1 MADELVKLKIVNE
14 NEKSVDQSLNDEV
27 EMIFGRG
34 PAPALN
40 DKKQIISNGNLID
53 KERNTEFDMTLF
65 EGGRGNHPTT
75 SPALGEAKGNVRL
88 LLTKNH
94 QVPTPTSNRS
104 PGKQARQSA
113 APNKDIL
120 LLTKNHPVPTPAFRA
135 RAPVNPL
142 GSPQLRIIYNGN
154 NNNVGETDLGHPR
167 QPLLERRGGQLP
179 PLAGPETD
187 ELDGDP
193 PKDAAPF
200 PGADVS
206 LLHPGDKK
214 PGDHNHGSHAQYL
227 RPQIRNND
235 PRYYCDITA
244 ELSVNATRH
253 HQRMWSPAPDI
264 EIPINLFARFG
275 DSRPVSP
282 FSAIYY
288 VTYIIS
294 ILLPRWSSGH
304 KCDCRTRGL
313 GFDSRVGQSNTF
325 SDFRK
330 YLDSS
335 TESGIVSRIWQ

>member
-53 KERNTEFDMTLF
+53 KERSTEF
-65 EGGRGNHPTT
+65 
-75 SPALGEAKGNVRL
+75 
-88 LLTKNH
+88 
-94 QVPTPTSNRS
+94 
-104 PGKQARQSA
+104 
-113 APNKDIL
+113 
-120 LLTKNHPVPTPAFRA
+120 
-135 RAPVNPL
+135 
-142 GSPQLRIIYNGN
+142 NG
-154 NNNVGETDLGHPR
+154 NNNVGETELGHPR

-214 PGDHNHGSHAQYL
+214 PGDHNHDESDRHSEL
-227 RPQIRNND
+227 D
-235 PRYYCDITA
+235 PSDKHSMYGDDAATDDVN
-244 ELSVNATRH
+244 ELA
-253 HQRMWSPAPDI
+253 
-264 EIPINLFARFG
+264 ARFG

-282 FSAIYY
+282 FSAIALPDVNVNTYQQKKNLAQGMMDLALLSANANQLRYVLESASTHPYY
-288 VTYIIS
+288 YPSLTFISLSIIFQ
-294 ILLPRWSSGH
+294 IMVGV
-304 KCDCRTRGL
+304 GL
-313 GFDSRVGQSNTF
+313 IMNSRYDVNHQKERCKADKINNMTVIGIFLITIVNVFITSFSVATTTGVATVGTPTQQA
-325 SDFRK
+325 
-330 YLDSS
+330 
-335 TESGIVSRIWQ
+335 G